1 MRIKSIVVGLFCL
14 FTINSCDQL
23 KQIGTSILNNPS
35 EYEMG
40 MGLRSALEQG
50 LFKSFDAYSNPQG
63 NPALS
68 FIFPSDAQKI
78 INLANKAGLG
88 SVVNNVTSK
97 FNGAV
102 AKGFTSAKP
111 IFLDALKN
119 MNFKDVVNIL
129 VTDNQQAATDYFKTT
144 TNNALMK
151 AFRPIIDSTIKVEG
165 ANKEWSKIA
174 TIVNNIPFSSFKVE
188 NSLTDFVAAR
198 AIDGMYNMVADEEK
212 KIRTDLNFRKSDL
225 VKKVF
230 GYADDELK
238 KKASGK

>member
-1 MRIKSIVVGLFCL
+1 MKLKSLIVGIFCL
-14 FTINSCDQL
+14 FTITACDQL
-23 KQIGTSILNNPS
+23 KQIGTSLLNTPS

-50 LFKSFDAYSNPQG
+50 LFKSFDAYSNPKG

-78 INLANKAGLG
+78 INLANSAGLG
-88 SVVNNVTSK
+88 SVVNKVTDK

-102 AKGFTSAKP
+102 SKGFTSAKP
-111 IFLDALKN
+111 IFLSALKN
-119 MNFKDVVNIL
+119 MNFKDVLNVL
-129 VTDNQQAATDYFKTT
+129 VTDNNQAATDYFKTS
-144 TNNALMK
+144 TNNALMS

-174 TIVNNIPFSSFKVE
+174 TIINNIPFSSFKVE

-198 AIDGMYNMVADEEK
+198 AIEGMYNMVAEEEK

-230 GYADDELK
+230 GYADEELK
-238 KKASGK
+238 KKVK